1 MDYIVYSVGSAEIP
15 LLRVQRRLRRGPA
28 IISTQKTCFLLST
41 LASLILVSGFRLFS
55 SDTRRRVA
63 PPASSPWSSKAA
75 RVGKPSLPVLLL
87 WLATSV
93 SGWAQ
98 GSPATIR
105 VGAFPNITHAQAMVG
120 KANGWFDKAMG
131 SQVKI
136 QWTSFNAGPS
146 AIEALFAG
154 AIDMTYVG
162 PNPAINGYVRSNGE
176 ALRVVA
182 GAASGGASLV
192 VRNDS
197 GIRKPEDFHGKR
209 VASPQFGNTQDVAL
223 RNWLKKNGMKT
234 TDKGG
239 DVQIVPMANPD
250 QLTLFLKKELDAA
263 WAPEPWATRLIH
275 EGNGRLLV
283 DERTLWPDGQFVI
296 GLLVVNTK
304 FLKAH
309 PDLVKNWIRA
319 HVDLTDWING
329 HQPEA
334 KKLLNQQIQAETG
347 KALPSVVLDEAFS
360 RMQVTFDPLHS
371 ALTTAAQQAFDDG
384 FLGRQMPDL
393 SHLYDLTLLNQVLA
407 EKGRKAIP

>member
-1 MDYIVYSVGSAEIP
+1 MNSRS
-15 LLRVQRRLRRGPA
+15 LL
-28 IISTQKTCFLLST
+28 
-41 LASLILVSGFRLFS
+41 
-55 SDTRRRVA
+55 
-63 PPASSPWSSKAA
+63 AA
-75 RVGKPSLPVLLL
+75 LL
-87 WLATSV
+87 WLTTSLP
-93 SGWAQ
+93 GWAQ
-98 GSPATIR
+98 GPVNTIR

-120 KANGWFDKAMG
+120 KANGWFEKAMG
-131 SQVKI
+131 PQVKI

-176 ALRVVA
+176 ALRVVS
-182 GAASGGASLV
+182 GAASGGASLI

-197 GIRKPEDFHGKR
+197 SINKPEDFHGKR

-223 RNWLKKNGMKT
+223 RNWLKNHGMKSN
-234 TDKGG
+234 DKGG

-250 QLTLFLKKELDAA
+250 QLTLFLKKDLDAA

-275 EGNGRLLV
+275 EGNGRLFV
-283 DERTLWPDGQFVI
+283 DERTLWPNGQFVI

-319 HVDLTDWING
+319 NVDLSDWINA

-334 KKLLNQQIQAETG
+334 KKLLNQQILAETG
-347 KALPSVVLDEAFS
+347 KALPSAVLDEAFS
-360 RMQVTFDPLHS
+360 RMQVTYDPLHS
-371 ALTTAAQQAFDDG
+371 ALNTAAQQAFDDG

-393 SHLYDLTLLNQVLA
+393 SRLYDLSFLNQVLA
-407 EKGRKAIP
+407 EKGRKAMQ